1 MYHLLIYFVYCNMK
15 TCTKCNIEKPYSDF
29 HYQHN
34 RKDKLTSQCSDCK
47 KIYDKEYRKNNLQ
60 KKREADRNYYLN
72 NKDKFKRYQEENK
85 QNILI
90 NAKKYQKHKR
100 STDAFYRLKGDV
112 RNRINIG
119 IRFNGYKKS
128 KRTIEYL
135 GCSYNYYKDYLESMF
150 KDGMSWDNRT
160 EWHIDH
166 IIPLASANTEEELI
180 KLFHYTNTQP
190 LWAEENLS
198 KGSKIL

>member
-1 MYHLLIYFVYCNMK
+1 MK

-29 HYQHN
+29 YKTKKSNDGHHA
-34 RKDKLTSQCSDCK
+34 RCKQCQKQYKAENKHKWIEYRQKNKQRD
-47 KIYDKEYRKNNLQ
+47 IEYRKT
-60 KKREADRNYYLN
+60 KREAKKEYDSKYRKDNRERLN
-72 NKDKFKRYQEENK
+72 KIKREYRKKKRVEDPLFRLRGRIRARLFYAIK
-85 QNILI
+85 S
-90 NAKKYQKHKR
+90 KKYDKKH
-100 STDAFYRLKGDV
+100 STIY
-112 RNRINIG
+112 
-119 IRFNGYKKS
+119 
-128 KRTIEYL
+128 YL
-135 GCSYNYYKDYLESMF
+135 GCSYNHYKDYLESMF

-190 LWAEENLS
+190 LWASDNQS